1 LSSFFLVSAAE
12 LPLDIFCFFWFGLM
26 NRTFSSLSLQFR
38 QNHKTPVRSVNDLY
52 VVPRTFKQVKKDQ
65 ALLPSSSL
73 SPLFLVSAAELPLD
87 ISCLFWFGE
96 QNFFHT
102 FGSVQAEP

>member
-1 LSSFFLVSAAE
+1 
-12 LPLDIFCFFWFGLM
+12 M

-87 ISCLFWFGE
+87 ISCLFWFGLVNRTFSTLLVQFR
-96 QNFFHT
+96 QNHKTLVRSVTDLYAVPRT
-102 FGSVQAEP
+102 F